1 MFVKKDL
8 TKLGYTIKI
17 IIIFLGGVMQKK
29 VISEAVVKRLPK
41 YYRAVKN
48 LSDQG
53 VTKISSNA
61 LAGMLGITASQVRQD
76 FCNFGGFGQQGYGY
90 NVKFLYEE
98 IGKILGLNKRHDIIV
113 IGAGNLGQALTN
125 YSKFEKLGFV
135 IDA

>member
-1 MFVKKDL
+1 
-8 TKLGYTIKI
+8 
-17 IIIFLGGVMQKK
+17 MQKK
-29 VISEAVVKRLPK
+29 VVSEAVVKRLPK

-90 NVKFLYEE
+90 DVAKLKQELATIMGLDHDYNVV
-98 IGKILGLNKRHDIIV
+98 I
-113 IGAGNLGQALTN
+113 IGAGNIGRALGGYQG
-125 YSKFEKLGFV
+125 FEKYGF
-135 IDA
+135 